1 MQEHGWATRSWALGR
16 TKESRTESNSPIKGR
31 FIYWV
36 VPRSIDLTF
45 LHLSPPIVAY
55 FLDTLLYFISV
66 MAMRRLIAGLSALA
80 CASFVTAIPGVTVEG
95 VAKRASCAHGPTSRQ
110 CWGNYDINTDYA
122 TVTPDTGV
130 TREVRMRGTSI
141 ILL

>member
-1 MQEHGWATRSWALGR
+1 MQEHGWANRSWALGR
-16 TKESRTESNSPIKGR
+16 TKDSRTASNAPIEGR

-36 VPRSIDLTF
+36 VPTSIDLIL
-45 LHLSPPIVAY
+45 LHLSPSIVAY
-55 FLDTLLYFISV
+55 FLDTLLSFIPV

-80 CASFVTAIPGVTVEG
+80 CASLVAAIPGVTVEG

-110 CWGNYDINTDYA
+110 CWGDYDINTDYA
-122 TVTPDTGV
+122 TVTPETGV
-130 TREVRMRGTSI
+130 TREVRMRGTSP